1 MSTNSGEHKPNDFTP
16 VIGAMHLANYV
27 ILITSNLNKFPDYS
41 VKEKKN
47 EDGTITQILVF
58 RSDSIT
64 NIVREQ
70 ANQIFML
77 AYTANEINLNRQP
90 WRKNERLTKQAEAIR
105 LCGEHLAE
113 IQLCR
118 KHFHLS
124 NKKVKHWGKM
134 TRDLRLALE
143 GWHEKDKDRYK
154 GI

>member
-1 MSTNSGEHKPNDFTP
+1 MSSNYCEHKPNDFTP
-16 VIGAMHLANYV
+16 VVGAMRLADYV
-27 ILITSNLNKFPDYS
+27 LTITNNINKFPDYT
-41 VKEKKN
+41 VKQKKN
-47 EDGTITQILVF
+47 EDGTISQTYVF
-58 RSDSIT
+58 RSDSLT

-77 AYTANEINLNRQP
+77 AYTANEINVNKQP
-90 WRKNERLTKQAEAIR
+90 WRKNERLAKQDDAIR

-124 NKKVKHWGKM
+124 NKKVNHWGKM
-134 TRDLRLALE
+134 TRDLRIALE

-154 GI
+154 NI